1 MAHSGRAVTSDRER
15 VWGRAPLYS
24 GFFLRDDG
32 GAHAP
37 RDERPIAA
45 AACITC
51 RWWIPGVIGWHHA
64 IRQPRRPPRRLN
76 PALNMAALPPA
87 YTVGATAAAAAAAA
101 AAVALCCRWPPQQA
115 PPLGLSDV
123 HQLHDRSWTQHKQLL
138 KIVLTGGPGGGKTTA
153 MERMRD
159 FLSDRGF
166 RVYTVPE
173 AATILFSNGLAF
185 ADFDTEDKVLEFQT
199 AILKTQM
206 HLEDTFEQLART
218 VEKPSVL
225 LCDRGAMDGSAY
237 CSADSWRRL
246 MSKTGLSSV
255 EVREGRYNAVFH
267 LQSAAEGAEAF
278 YSNAGGHRL
287 ETAEEARE
295 LDKKVLAAWV
305 VRQTNRL
312 RTAVGH
318 LIAITYVSV
327 PI

>member
-1 MAHSGRAVTSDRER
+1 MA
-15 VWGRAPLYS
+15 P
-24 GFFLRDDG
+24 
-32 GAHAP
+32 
-37 RDERPIAA
+37 
-45 AACITC
+45 
-51 RWWIPGVIGWHHA
+51 
-64 IRQPRRPPRRLN
+64 
-76 PALNMAALPPA
+76 LPPA

-295 LDKKVLAAWV
+295 LDKKVLDAWV

-318 LIAITYVSV
+318 LIGITYVSV